1 MSKPIFLSKIAKKQL
16 DSLPDDTRNRIKNA
30 LYTLS
35 DAEKSIKIDTKKLK
49 GIKGREDLFRLR
61 IGNYRI
67 VYFEDVKSFKIIQI
81 FHRGKEYKWL

>member
-1 MSKPIFLSKIAKKQL
+1 MSKPIFLSKIAKKQP

-35 DAEKSIKIDTKKLK
+35 DAEKSRKIDTKKLK
-49 GIKGREDLFRLR
+49 GIKGREDLFRLI

-67 VYFEDVKSFKIIQI
+67 VYFEDVKSF
-81 FHRGKEYKWL
+81 

>member
-35 DAEKSIKIDTKKLK
+35 DAEKSRKIDTKKLK
-49 GIKGREDLFRLR
+49 GIKGNQR
-61 IGNYRI
+61 NNN
-67 VYFEDVKSFKIIQI
+67 
-81 FHRGKEYKWL
+81 H

>member
-1 MSKPIFLSKIAKKQL
+1 MIYILQHYRVDSTL

-35 DAEKSIKIDTKKLK
+35 DTEKSRKIDTKKLK

-67 VYFEDVKSFKIIQI
+67 VYFEDVKSFKIILI
-81 FHRGKEYKWL
+81 LHRGKEYKWL

>member
-16 DSLPDDTRNRIKNA
+16 DSLPDDTKNRIKNA
-30 LYTLS
+30 LYTLI
-35 DAEKSIKIDTKKLK
+35 DAQKSRKIDTKKLK

-67 VYFEDVKSFKIIQI
+67 VYFEDVKSIKIIQI

>member
-1 MSKPIFLSKIAKKQL
+1 M
-16 DSLPDDTRNRIKNA
+16 PDDTRNRIKNA

-35 DAEKSIKIDTKKLK
+35 DAEKSRKIDTKKLK

-61 IGNYRI
+61 IGNHCF
-67 VYFEDVKSFKIIQI
+67 VYFEDVKSIKIIQI

>member
-16 DSLPDDTRNRIKNA
+16 DSLPDDTRNRIKDA

-35 DAEKSIKIDTKKLK
+35 DVEKSRKMDTKKLK
-49 GIKGREDLFRLR
+49 GIKSREDLFRLR

>member
-1 MSKPIFLSKIAKKQL
+1 
-16 DSLPDDTRNRIKNA
+16 LPDDTRNRIKNA
-30 LYTLS
+30 LYDLI
-35 DAEKSIKIDTKKLK
+35 DAEKSRKIDTKKLK

-61 IGNYRI
+61 IGNYRV

>member
-1 MSKPIFLSKIAKKQL
+1 MSKPVFLSKIAKKQL

-35 DAEKSIKIDTKKLK
+35 DAEKSRKIDTKKLK
-49 GIKGREDLFRLR
+49 GIKGREGLFRLR

-81 FHRGKEYKWL
+81 LHRGKEYKWL

>member
-16 DSLPDDTRNRIKNA
+16 DSLPDDTRNRIINA

-35 DAEKSIKIDTKKLK
+35 DAEKSRKIDTKKLK

-67 VYFEDVKSFKIIQI
+67 VYFEDIKSFKIIQI

>member
-16 DSLPDDTRNRIKNA
+16 DSFPDDTRNRIKNA

-35 DAEKSIKIDTKKLK
+35 DAEKSRKIDTKKLK